1 MREPEGGRQE
11 TSEGNQETGEGR
23 QETEDGKQETGEGS
37 MTYSVAELG
46 HFGRSRCETKQNKR
60 NFE

>member
-1 MREPEGGRQE
+1 MRGIRR
-11 TSEGNQETGEGR
+11 QETGEGR